1 MLMSNLQA
9 SLRIIT
15 PENIN
20 PADVVSRLNQLFCH
34 NIRLTKFVTFFLA
47 RIDEATRTLIYCN
60 AGHNPPLLRHADG
73 TIERLLPT
81 GAAIGLIE
89 QTGFLQKSVALQQ
102 GDRMILYTD
111 GVVESFSK
119 IEEQFGEGRLEKFL
133 HDSSKLPTS
142 QVIAS
147 LRETLHQFTQTTA
160 PIDDTTVI
168 VLTAV

>member
-1 MLMSNLQA
+1 
-9 SLRIIT
+9 
-15 PENIN
+15 
-20 PADVVSRLNQLFCH
+20 LFCH

-47 RIDEATRTLIYCN
+47 RIDETTRTLTYCN

-111 GVVESFSK
+111 GVVESFNK
-119 IEEQFGEGRLEKFL
+119 TEEQFGEGRLEKFL

-147 LRETLHQFTQTTA
+147 LRETLYQFTQTNT